1 MQSTPKS
8 PSLEAHQNALKIIY
22 SWTTPEQFDTASEL
36 LKEKRFEILKPTQ
49 IATLLWVAENQR
61 KLYASKSTPITVAEV
76 STPEPSRVQAIA
88 EEYKEI
94 DEEQFGA
101 EEVILSVPK
110 DEEVILSVPQAEEV
124 ILSTPVSPQEE
135 IITTSNTNH
144 TPIAEESFTPASDGQ
159 EPVKRKRRTAS
170 MSPEE
175 YAKQVGMMNTHK
187 QLQWVQSVTVSRRV
201 NLPIEWVQYSN
212 NEFNVSVTASSKEDA
227 VNELNTLLESF
238 LADQWLVRKSI
249 ADKTIADLKT
259 QIKAEQEKKVTPP
272 APVQPTWDPELLKR
286 HEKLRDMMNFIYK
299 NSTNKEEFIA
309 LKDAFTKL

>member
-22 SWTTPEQFDTASEL
+22 SWTTPEQFDTAQAL
-36 LKEKRFEILKPTQ
+36 LKEKRFEVLKPTQ

-61 KLYASKSTPITVAEV
+61 KIYASKSTPITVDEV
-76 STPEPSRVQAIA
+76 SDQQLSRAEEIA

-101 EEVILSVPK
+101 EEVILS
-110 DEEVILSVPQAEEV
+110 
-124 ILSTPVSPQEE
+124 TPVSPQEDA
-135 IITTSNTNH
+135 ILTSNTNH
-144 TPIAEESFTPASDGQ
+144 TPVAEESFTPASDGQ
-159 EPVKRKRRTAS
+159 EPVKRKKRTAS

-249 ADKTIADLKT
+249 ADKTIADLKA
-259 QIKAEQEKKVTPP
+259 QLKAEQEKKVVPP
-272 APVQPTWDPELLKR
+272 APVQPAWDPELLKR